1 MVDRVCNEVVWWFV
15 SWVAALTQLHL
26 YFRHFTQQ
34 LNGSEGCPIEQK
46 TLIKNPK
53 TKPSGSNLI
62 FEPSRDVHALV
73 PPTSGRPTT
82 ADVTTDTS
90 RGKVS
95 SPPRVLRSDRLD
107 RLGAQERGS
116 KRSLRRTEKR
126 GPERDQGGRDT
137 SWISVGVGRGTRSPQ
152 NCVSGTSP
160 VRWIHSRVAWREHVN
175 RGLRFFSSSSSSLL
189 GGQAAHRASSPMGP
203 NRVESRRSESATTH
217 VDRSTL

>member
-1 MVDRVCNEVVWWFV
+1 MGDRRKAPQVVDRVCNEVVWWFV

-116 KRSLRRTEKR
+116 KRSSWRWSWHPQPSKLCLRNVPSAMDPQPGCVEGACEQRSSFFLLVLVL
-126 GPERDQGGRDT
+126 PFGGA
-137 SWISVGVGRGTRSPQ
+137 GCP
-152 NCVSGTSP
+152 
-160 VRWIHSRVAWREHVN
+160 
-175 RGLRFFSSSSSSLL
+175 
-189 GGQAAHRASSPMGP
+189 
-203 NRVESRRSESATTH
+203 
-217 VDRSTL
+217 